1 MHEMAPKESADVSY
15 KYIILSIRN
24 RLEALDPNAY
34 AAFHASHNLQDVVER
49 CLKKSED
56 IPGLSRSLSIK
67 TRVMTPVKPMLAE
80 ACKSFASAIKKCP
93 KGMFAEIKYDGER
106 VQVLY
111 SMLYDLN
118 LVFSPQVHLHVLVSD
133 LSFFL

>member
-1 MHEMAPKESADVSY
+1 MHGMIPKESVDVSY
-15 KYIILSIRN
+15 KYIN

-106 VQVLY
+106 VQVFITPCC
-111 SMLYDLN
+111 MT
-118 LVFSPQVHLHVLVSD
+118 
-133 LSFFL
+133 

>member
-1 MHEMAPKESADVSY
+1 MTYQLIFIQH
-15 KYIILSIRN
+15 R

-49 CLKKSED
+49 CLKKKD
-56 IPGLSRSLSIK
+56 DVPGLTRALSIK

-106 VQVLY
+106 VQVFFYAYLY
-111 SMLYDLN
+111 CLYIGLAFKIDL
-118 LVFSPQVHLHVLVSD
+118 L
-133 LSFFL
+133 LS